1 MKTAVGV
8 YPSCIYTQPVV
19 CLLRSWGGCTMCY
32 RNIYSIGVG
41 ICCFF
46 FLTSKV
52 FLGPRKTRIK
62 AESSRFLAFFVF
74 SCLHLCNLKYKPC
87 SCFRNR
93 KDADFRH
100 LLFCNINSNGNQ
112 AIQQPLLLYMEHSQR
127 CACSCF

>member
-19 CLLRSWGGCTMCY
+19 YLFRSWGRCAMCY
-32 RNIYSIGVG
+32 CHIYPIGVG

-46 FLTSKV
+46 FLVPKGFPRTSTSKEK
-52 FLGPRKTRIK
+52 GQKQQIPRL
-62 AESSRFLAFFVF
+62 FCF
-74 SCLHLCNLKYKPC
+74 SCLQLCNLKYKPC